1 MAILG
6 EVKVQGQ
13 GSRDD
18 GAEEVGIYVYC
29 FVNDWL
35 LLFVEQKDGLFS
47 GTDQSRYE
55 FRKGFSRICIHDSIE
70 VYDRSERVAS
80 TVGSRR
86 RYTRCLYTT
95 VNPGYPDIRVE
106 SGPHCLC
113 QMAGTETVVGKA
125 VSTSGSRTDRAGSIP
140 KIDG

>member
-1 MAILG
+1 MI
-6 EVKVQGQ
+6 
-13 GSRDD
+13 S
-18 GAEEVGIYVYC
+18 
-29 FVNDWL
+29 F
-35 LLFVEQKDGLFS
+35 LLFVEEKDGLFS

-55 FRKGFSRICIHDSIE
+55 FRRGFARICTHNSME
-70 VYDRSERVAS
+70 VYARSERVAS
-80 TVGSRR
+80 TVGREHTGSRR

-125 VSTSGSRTDRAGSIP
+125 VSTSGSRTDRADSIP
-140 KIDG
+140 KIDGQYSCA